1 MSNTNPM
8 YFVFIILAGFILPM
22 LLIPIVAVTGYSE
35 VVEESVKALVVVYL
49 IAKLA
54 STKSKILAAV
64 LFGLLFGLSE
74 SMLYLT
80 NILQVGD
87 MNVFVYRLMFT
98 MPMHTATVL
107 LMTLATLRVRWYI
120 LFGLVNAIIL
130 HLIFNNY
137 IINLI

>member
-1 MSNTNPM
+1 M

-98 MPMHTATVL
+98 IPMHTATVL